1 MPKSDNSLKI
11 CLVAHYAYGMISG
24 STHGHAGGVE
34 RQTSLTAR
42 WLASRGHKV
51 SLITWDEGQDE
62 IVDIDGVQVIKMC
75 RANAGIPFMRF
86 FYPRWTSLNK
96 ALRKAGADLYYHNCA
111 EYITGQIALWCKI
124 HSKKFVYSVAS
135 DRECD
140 PLLPEMHTFRERLLY
155 RYGLR
160 KAVRI
165 IVQTLKQQN
174 MLLQGFGLSS
184 EVLPMPCSMLA
195 TNDYSPK
202 QPPERENCRVL
213 WIGRIDK
220 EKRLELL
227 LEVARKLPDV
237 VFDIVGKP
245 THADDPYSRD
255 VLDQARSLQ
264 NVVIHG
270 MLPHSQMPSLYA
282 NASLLCCTSL
292 YEGFPNTFIEAWS
305 YGLAIVTTFEPDGII
320 SSKQLGVY
328 AENAVELV
336 KGISYLLQDHVL
348 WQHIAANARKYY
360 LDTHTVDQAMLRF
373 EKFFESTMAGK
384 SVKYI
389 YTK

>member
-86 FYPRWTSLNK
+86 FYPRWTSLSK

-111 EYITGQIALWCKI
+111 EYITGQIALWCRI
-124 HSKKFVYSVAS
+124 HSKQFVYSVAS
-135 DRECD
+135 DTECN
-140 PLLPEMHTFRERLLY
+140 PLLPEMRTFRERIFY

-160 KAVRI
+160 KADRI
-165 IVQTLKQQN
+165 IVQTLKQQK

-184 EVLPMPCSMLA
+184 EVLPMPCPMPA
-195 TNDYSPK
+195 TNDYCPR
-202 QPPERENCRVL
+202 QPPERDNYRVL

-227 LEVARKLPDV
+227 MEVALKLPEVTFDV
-237 VFDIVGKP
+237 VGKP
-245 THADDPYSRD
+245 SHADDLYSRQ
-255 VLDQARSLQ
+255 VLDQARSLR

-270 MLPHSQMPSLYA
+270 MLPHSQMPLLYSK
-282 NASLLCCTSL
+282 ASLLCCTSL

-305 YGLAIVTTFEPDGII
+305 NGLPIVTTFEPDGII
-320 SSKQLGVY
+320 SEKQLGIY
-328 AENAVELV
+328 AKTSVELG
-336 KGISYLLQDHVL
+336 KGIRTLLQDHVL
-348 WQHIAANARKYY
+348 WRQIAANTRQYY

-373 EKFFESTMAGK
+373 EKLFENTIASK
-384 SVKYI
+384 LKKNI
-389 YTK
+389 